1 MTICASRRAVNGQE
15 VKTLLAAATKNFANH
30 VDQINAH
37 NIFPVPDGDTGTNLY
52 HTLQRAYREI
62 ANFETKNIAQI
73 MQGFAYGALMGA
85 RGNSGTIFS
94 QLLKGFA
101 DELPAAD
108 PLNVQA
114 FQAACQGAV
123 ALAYAAVNN
132 PVEGTILTVARE
144 ASESIQSDAFVEMN
158 LVDLFAELLRAAE
171 ISLQN
176 TPNLLPVLR
185 QADVVDS
192 GGLGLVVFLNGLT
205 ATNRAGTQS
214 ALNQHNTGSD
224 PAPQPHSGAGESWG
238 YDVQFLMRGDGL
250 NIADIRRDLGQLGW
264 SVLVVGNET
273 TVKVHIHVENPAVP
287 LDYAIKSGAQLD
299 DIVVENMQ
307 LQYRQFAQ
315 GREAAAATGSDDPHA
330 PDVAVV
336 SVVRGSGLRAIFDDL
351 RCARIINGGQGL
363 NPSVEDIVETL
374 SQLPNERIILLPN
387 NRNIFLSA
395 RQAADLISDKDVR
408 VLSTDGVLQGIS
420 AMIAYGDAVDNG
432 ADLDTLL
439 ATMTEAIGLVCSIE
453 ITRANRTSR
462 IRDIEIYSGQYIAL
476 VDGEIRSSAD
486 SIDKALFLAFS
497 SIDLSGKELATIYFG
512 EDVAVEEATQLIE
525 RLSIEVKG
533 LEFEAVYGGQ
543 VLYPYLIGL
552 E

>member
-62 ANFETKNIAQI
+62 AAYETKNLAQI

-144 ASESIQSDAFVEMN
+144 ASESIQSDAFAEMN

-224 PAPQPHSGAGESWG
+224 PARQPHSGAGESWG

-250 NIADIRRDLGQLGW
+250 NIAEIRRDLGQLGW

-307 LQYRQFAQ
+307 LQYHQFAQ

-351 RCARIINGGQGL
+351 RCDRIINGGQGL

-476 VDGEIRSSAD
+476 VDGEIRSSAN

-512 EDVAVEEATQLIE
+512 EDVAEAEAAQLIE

-543 VLYPYLIGL
+543 VLYSYLIGL